1 METISSYAEINDA
14 EEISDMASA
23 LSKMF
28 RYSLR
33 NLEVVTINSEID
45 HVKNF
50 MIVMEHRFQKKLHV
64 IYDIAPEVHDAE
76 VVKLSLQPIVENAIQ
91 HGLRKLRYEGNITI
105 RAIKRSG
112 LLVIQVID
120 NGSGISTE
128 RLNEIQAMLD
138 KNEVRRDMGI
148 GLSNVNRRI
157 QLIFGEDYGLKVT
170 SKLGGGTI
178 VEMEIPILE
187 YDSVRETSI

>member
-1 METISSYAEINDA
+1 MSLINCP
-14 EEISDMASA
+14 ECGKEISDMASA

-33 NLEVVTINSEID
+33 NLEVVTVNSEID

-50 MIVMEHRFQKKLHV
+50 MIIMEHRFQKKLHI
-64 IYDIAPEVHDAE
+64 IYDIAPETYDAE

-105 RAIKRSG
+105 RAIKRSS
-112 LLVIQVID
+112 LLVIQIID

-138 KNEVRRDMGI
+138 KNEVRRNMGI
-148 GLSNVNRRI
+148 GLSNVSRRI
-157 QLIFGEDYGLKVT
+157 QLIFGEEYGLKVT
-170 SKLGGGTI
+170 SKLGVGTL
-178 VEMEIPILE
+178 VEMEIPIIE
-187 YDSVRETSI
+187 YNSVGEIGI